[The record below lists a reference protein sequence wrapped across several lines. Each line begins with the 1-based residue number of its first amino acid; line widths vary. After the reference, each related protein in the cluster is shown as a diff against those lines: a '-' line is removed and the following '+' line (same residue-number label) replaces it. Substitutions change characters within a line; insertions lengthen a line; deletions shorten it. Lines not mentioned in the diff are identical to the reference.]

1 MRDLTGLVLWT
12 LCGLIGVPAA
22 KRKMATKT
30 DGKPPFALACRAA
43 SIISPANTFT
53 VPSPS
58 RDRPHVSGCQ
68 TRVVSLVEEQR
79 RCRAH
84 ADDQREIAVA
94 LRSTR
99 TSTTVPSRMSRAIG
113 SSASERAFQASQP
126 SPCARPGSPS
136 PNRAFTRGVGCD
148 VLHLAAHQPHGRG
161 RICRRAGRIGD
172 RPR

>member
-58 RDRPHVSGCQ
+58 RDRL
-68 TRVVSLVEEQR
+68 TL
-79 RCRAH
+79 
-84 ADDQREIAVA
+84 AVA
-94 LRSTR
+94 NPMLSLWWRNSVR
-99 TSTTVPSRMSRAIG
+99 GSFLSRR
-113 SSASERAFQASQP
+113 
-126 SPCARPGSPS
+126 
-136 PNRAFTRGVGCD
+136 
-148 VLHLAAHQPHGRG
+148 
-161 RICRRAGRIGD
+161 
-172 RPR
+172 

>member
-68 TRVVSLVEEQR
+68 SYVVSLVEEQR
-79 RCRAH
+79 PG
-84 ADDQREIAVA
+84 I
-94 LRSTR
+94 
-99 TSTTVPSRMSRAIG
+99 I
-113 SSASERAFQASQP
+113 SQP
-126 SPCARPGSPS
+126 EIRIPHCTAR
-136 PNRAFTRGVGCD
+136 RGQYFGE
-148 VLHLAAHQPHGRG
+148 AAHL
-161 RICRRAGRIGD
+161 D
-172 RPR
+172 F